1 MKKKILGTVMFT
13 FSLTAMLFTGCGSE
27 ELTFQN
33 TTDNVTEEEDS
44 SAQDPIFGMEEK
56 ETGQNVGDETV
67 EEEIEQNVGDGE
79 EIAETTP
86 FQQEYWV
93 IFTEGYRNDRI
104 EASTI
109 DSTLPADQLSIIW
122 NSHLELNDTSGSDS
136 CDQYYLDEN
145 GEWVYRGSYHR
156 LSDRA
161 TEVIA
166 SNLDVVDKD
175 GNVIISGIPYSA
187 IDWDE
192 VERYR

>member
-1 MKKKILGTVMFT
+1 MAAVLV
-13 FSLTAMLFTGCGSE
+13 FSLTAMLFMGCGSE
-27 ELTFQN
+27 AQTSQN
-33 TTDNVTEEEDS
+33 TTNNVVEGGGSSVQDPVSETEEDVNQNVSDETEEE
-44 SAQDPIFGMEEK
+44 
-56 ETGQNVGDETV
+56 ETGQNE
-67 EEEIEQNVGDGE
+67 GDGE
-79 EIAETTP
+79 EASETTP

-122 NSHLELNDTSGSDS
+122 NSHLELNDTSGSDN

-156 LSDRA
+156 LSDKA

-175 GNVIISGIPYSA
+175 GNIIISGIPYSM

>member
-1 MKKKILGTVMFT
+1 MRKKIIGTVIITFT
-13 FSLTAMLFTGCGSE
+13 MTAMLFTGCGVE
-27 ELTFQN
+27 ERTSQN
-33 TTDNVTEEEDS
+33 TANNVTEGEGAS
-44 SAQDPIFGMEEK
+44 VQDPVSETEK
-56 ETGQNVGDETV
+56 DVNQNVSDETETV
-67 EEEIEQNVGDGE
+67 
-79 EIAETTP
+79 ETTP

-93 IFTEGYRNDRI
+93 IFTEGFRNDRV

-109 DSTLPADQLSIIW
+109 DSTLPADQLSIVW

-175 GNVIISGIPYSA
+175 GNVIISGIPYSM

-192 VERYR
+192 VERYRYDSNVSIQ